1 MVNTVKSPDRTRPSG
16 NSVVLHGIGWLT
28 YQVLVHELENQPGQR
43 LVFDHS
49 TLEIVNPLPFH
60 EKQKKILARF
70 VELITETL
78 DIEVVSLGS
87 TTWSRQDLLK
97 GVEPD
102 ECYYIQNESLMRG
115 KQEIDLTRDPPP
127 DLVIEIDITSPSDRR
142 LLIYAA
148 LGVPEV
154 WQFDGV
160 KISILKLNQGEYESV
175 DRSIAIAALV
185 RRDIQNWI
193 NKAGMMSETRW
204 AKAVRAW
211 GRQLGTNVDTVE
223 QGD

>member
-1 MVNTVKSPDRTRPSG
+1 M
-16 NSVVLHGIGWLT
+16 
-28 YQVLVHELENQPGQR
+28 
-43 LVFDHS
+43 
-49 TLEIVNPLPFH
+49 NPLPFH

-87 TTWSRQDLLK
+87 TTWSREDLLK

-115 KQEIDLTRDPPP
+115 KQEIDLTQDPPP

-142 LLIYAA
+142 LSIYAA

-154 WQFDGV
+154 WQFNGV

-175 DRSIAIAALV
+175 DRSIAIAALAQI
-185 RRDIQNWI
+185 DIQQWI
-193 NKAGMMSETRW
+193 DKANMMSETRW

-211 GRQLGTNVDTVE
+211 GLTLSP
-223 QGD
+223 

>member
-1 MVNTVKSPDRTRPSG
+1 MVRADAHTVSLESGDRVRSG
-16 NSVVLHGIGWLT
+16 VILHGVSWRT
-28 YQVLVHELENQPGQR
+28 YQSLLLELEGQPGHR

-49 TLEIVNPLPFH
+49 TLEIVNPLPSH

-78 DIEVVSLGS
+78 EVEVVSLGS

-102 ECYYIQNESLMRG
+102 ECYYIQHESVMRG
-115 KQEIDLTRDPPP
+115 KQEINLTQDPPP

-142 LLIYAA
+142 LSIYAA

-160 KISILKLNQGEYESV
+160 TLSILNLSQGDYEYV
-175 DRSIAIAALV
+175 DRSSAIAVLTRV
-185 RRDIQNWI
+185 EIQSWI
-193 NKAGMMSETRW
+193 NQANNMPETQW

-211 GRQLGTNVDTVE
+211 GMTLTE
-223 QGD
+223 